1 MTIETIIDTQTKS
14 EYQIDIKHSG
24 ENPQKCPKCS
34 DDRKPGNK
42 NKKVFSFNTENGL
55 GKCQNCYTSFYRK
68 DENHKSYVRPVW
80 ENKTSLPDSVLEWF
94 QSRNITS
101 ETLTQMKVTH
111 GTVFMPQVSANVGAI
126 QFNYFR
132 DGNLVNIK
140 YRDRNKNFR
149 MVKDAEKIFY
159 NLDGIKEQKEIW
171 IVEGEMDCLTM
182 VQAGI
187 TNCCS
192 VPAGGNKTN
201 NNLDYL
207 DSCWKYFENVEQVY
221 ILTDKDEV
229 GNKLADELARR
240 IGLERCNRVTLA
252 EHKDVNEVLCA
263 GFKISREYLL
273 GLSKSYPLL
282 GVYQVEAFWD
292 DLLQIKKYG
301 FPKGWKPRPPFG
313 NHVTIHPGYTSM
325 ITGIPGH
332 GKSEHLDQILIELGI
347 DYGLKGAYFSPENWP
362 TSMHL
367 IKLVEK
373 TTGKNFWDSDVKQI
387 ESAKDWLNDHFYW
400 VYPDDGFDL
409 KNILEHVR
417 KSVLRYGINWYVID
431 PWNKLDH
438 QYTGQETK
446 YISECLDVLD
456 NFNKKNNVH
465 GFVVAHP
472 TKMDKDK
479 DGNYLVPNLYSISG
493 SAHFFN
499 KAAVGWT
506 VYKKGQ
512 GLTEVHVQKVKFKYW
527 GEIGMIDYLWD
538 QKTGRYYTVNPDYN
552 NWLLTEQKEI
562 KMFNEPYEND
572 DKFDRVPF

>member
-1 MTIETIIDTQTKS
+1 MTTETVIEKTTRV
-14 EYQIDIKHSG
+14 EYQIEVKHAG
-24 ENPQKCPKCS
+24 ENPQKCPACS
-34 DDRKPGNK
+34 EDRKPQNK
-42 NKKVFSFNTENGL
+42 NKKVFSFNAETGL
-55 GKCQNCYTSFYRK
+55 GKCQNCNASFYRK
-68 DENHKSYVRPVW
+68 NENYKSYIRPQW
-80 ENKTSLPDSVLEWF
+80 ENKTELPDKVLEWF

-101 ETLTQMKVTH
+101 ETLQAMKVTS
-111 GTVFMPQVSANVGAI
+111 GTVFMPQVNSSVGAI
-126 QFNYFR
+126 CFNYFR
-132 DGNLVNIK
+132 DGQLINIK

-149 MVKDAEKIFY
+149 LVKDAEKIFY
-159 NLDGIKEQKEIW
+159 NLDGIKDQKEIW

-207 DSCWKYFENVEQVY
+207 DSCWTYFVDATAVY

-240 IGLERCNRVTLA
+240 IGLERCHRVNLP

-263 GFKISREYLL
+263 GQKISREYLL
-273 GLSKSYPLL
+273 SISKTYPLL
-282 GVYQVEAFWD
+282 GVYQAESFWD
-292 DLLQIKKYG
+292 DLLQIKRHG

-313 NHVTIHPGYTSM
+313 NHVTIHPGYTSI

-347 DYGLKGAYFSPENWP
+347 DHGLKGAYFSPENWP

-373 TTGKNFWDSDVKQI
+373 STGVNFWESKESEI
-387 ESAKDWLNDHFYW
+387 EGAKNWLNEHIFW
-400 VYPDDGFDL
+400 VYPDDGFNL
-409 KNILEHVR
+409 NNILEHIR
-417 KSVLRYGINWYVID
+417 KAVLRHGINWYVID

-438 QYTGQETK
+438 QYIGQETK

-465 GFVVAHP
+465 GFIVAHP
-472 TKMDKDK
+472 TKMEKDK
-479 DGNYLVPNLYSISG
+479 DGMYMVPNLYSISG

-506 VYKKGQ
+506 VYKKGP
-512 GLTEVHVQKVKFKYW
+512 GLTEVHIQKVKFKYW
-527 GEIGMIDYLWD
+527 GEIGLIDYLWD
-538 QKTGRYYTVNPDYN
+538 QKTGRYYTVNADYT
-552 NWLLTEQKEI
+552 NWINPETKTI
-562 KMFNEPYEND
+562 KQFNEPEYDSEQL
-572 DKFDRVPF
+572 PF